1 VQARAP
7 VTIILLVL
15 AGGVDLA
22 THGDSPAA
30 FDGRCI
36 PPLGVA
42 RRSNIPHILTPPAWI
57 GGRLARLGATRHCHH
72 GLPEAQ
78 SSRPRP
84 SATSRPAAKPAPDP
98 IREPPLMQCPSILGN
113 GLTSKR
119 LYCDIL
125 GASPDGAGGLRV
137 SVPAHSGPLT
147 LSFTL
152 HNRQTYSESEVK
164 AGRAFARYTA
174 TLRIASGTGQVLG
187 QAVVRSEFRTEKDLV
202 ERIAGGAGP
211 GGAKAVAPTGAERV
225 VFPVP
230 DGVSDVVISGERL
243 TIEKLGG
250 TEVVTAPG
258 RPYAVVSEVEIEY
271 RPPAPAPARRRR

>member
-1 VQARAP
+1 M
-7 VTIILLVL
+7 TIILLVL
-15 AGGVDLA
+15 AGAV
-22 THGDSPAA
+22 
-30 FDGRCI
+30 
-36 PPLGVA
+36 
-42 RRSNIPHILTPPAWI
+42 
-57 GGRLARLGATRHCHH
+57 
-72 GLPEAQ
+72 GLDAQ
-78 SSRPRP
+78 ASRPRP
-84 SATSRPAAKPAPDP
+84 STTRAPAKPAPPPADP

-125 GASPDGAGGLRV
+125 GGTDGSGGLRV
-137 SVPAHSGPLT
+137 SVPPHSGPLT

-152 HNRQTYSESEVK
+152 HNRQTYSASEVK

-174 TLRIASGTGQVLG
+174 TLRIASGTGDVLG

-211 GGAKAVAPTGAERV
+211 GGAKAVAPTGSERI
-225 VFPVP
+225 VFTVP
-230 DGVSDVVISGERL
+230 DGVSDIVISGERL
-243 TIEKLGG
+243 TIEKPGG
-250 TEVVTAPG
+250 TEVITAAG